1 MLREELGS
9 LPSGSGVSWLRL
21 QVLNWDGR
29 DTTDLH
35 PSAFLYAG
43 STTTMY
49 HNREMSILTITALRC
64 SAIVLRPRLSTE
76 YYTPP
81 AAAPQWLEEL

>member
-21 QVLNWDGR
+21 QVLNLDGR
-29 DTTDLH
+29 DITDLH

-64 SAIVLRPRLSTE
+64 SV
-76 YYTPP
+76 
-81 AAAPQWLEEL
+81 